1 MRIVLLGATG
11 FVGHHLLPALSAA
24 GHQCIVLSRYRIGCR
39 EIELVPGVEL
49 RQADIHNVDVLKSQL
64 AGADAVIN
72 MVGILNESGRSGSGF
87 RKVHVELVEKLIEA
101 CRHADVGRLMHVSA
115 LNAGKGCSHYLQSK
129 GQAENLIR
137 NAQDLESTIIQP
149 SVIFG
154 DGDSFFNRFA
164 TLLRLAPVLPLA
176 CPDAR
181 MQPVW
186 VEDVVAAMTLAL
198 NDPGSVGETL
208 VMVGPEEFSLKEL
221 VERTAAFAGLKRRVV
236 GLPDMLSRMQGRLMD
251 FVPGKPFSSDNYR
264 SLQID
269 NTSVENSLWHFGIR
283 PRAIESVV
291 SGYLGGSFHQK
302 SLDRCRE
309 LSAGS

>member
-11 FVGHHLLPALSAA
+11 FVGHHLLPVLSAA

-39 EIELVPGVEL
+39 EIDLVPGVEL
-49 RQADIHNVDVLKSQL
+49 RQADVHNVDVLKSQL
-64 AGADAVIN
+64 ASADAVIN
-72 MVGILNESGRSGSGF
+72 MVGILNESGRGGSGF
-87 RKVHVELVEKLIEA
+87 RKVHVGLVEKLIEA
-101 CRHADVGRLMHVSA
+101 CRHAGVSRLVHVSA
-115 LNAGKGCSHYLQSK
+115 LNAGKGDSHYLQSK

-164 TLLRLAPVLPLA
+164 TLLKFAPVLPLA

-186 VEDVVAAMTLAL
+186 AGDVAAAMTAAL
-198 NDPGSVGETL
+198 NDPGSVGATL
-208 VMVGPEEFSLKEL
+208 VMVGPEDYSLKEL

-236 GLPDMLSRMQGRLMD
+236 GLPDMLSRLQGRLMD
-251 FVPGKPFSSDNYR
+251 FIPGKPFSSDNYR

-269 NTSVENSLWHFGIR
+269 NTSVENSLWRFGIR

-291 SGYLGGSFHQK
+291 RGYLGGSFHQK
-302 SLDRCRE
+302 HLDRCRE
-309 LSAGS
+309 LSAGR